1 MMARVRVPKY
11 PIALGGWRG
20 QLEIAGDVLQVVGDD
35 PANRL
40 KVDCGQVKRFSF
52 NSNSGLWAFRMKDGK
67 KVYLQT
73 SGLLMSADRTE
84 AGSAATESI
93 AELLAKHG
101 VPGLLG

>member
-1 MMARVRVPKY
+1 MTAKVRVPRY

-20 QLEIAGDVLQVVGDD
+20 QLEIAGDVLHVTGED

-40 KVDCGQVKRFSF
+40 EVDCGQVKRFSF

-67 KVYLQT
+67 KLYLQT

-93 AELLAKHG
+93 GELLANKG
-101 VPGLLG
+101 VPGLLS

>member
-1 MMARVRVPKY
+1 MMAKVRVPKY

-20 QLEIAGDVLQVVGDD
+20 QLEIVGDELQVLGED
-35 PANRL
+35 PANQL

-52 NSNSGLWAFRMKDGK
+52 NSNSGLWAFRMKDRK
-67 KVYLQT
+67 KIYLQT

-84 AGSAATESI
+84 AGSAATEAI
-93 AELLAKHG
+93 AELLARHG